1 MQFLADENFPL
12 DSIQLLKEKGF
23 VVRSVF
29 DIYRGKP
36 DPFLLKEAVAAEEII
51 LTFDK
56 DFGELVFK
64 SLIKGCKGVVLF
76 RIEKFLPEIPAQLLI
91 SIINEGN
98 ISLENNFTVINA
110 DKIRQRPI

>member
-29 DIYRGKP
+29 DVYRGKP
-36 DPFLLKEAVAAEEII
+36 DTFLLQEAVAAEEII

-64 SLIKGCKGVVLF
+64 SLIKRYKGVVF
-76 RIEKFLPEIPAQLLI
+76 I
-91 SIINEGN
+91 SHRKV
-98 ISLENNFTVINA
+98 FTRNTCPTF
-110 DKIRQRPI
+110 DQHHKRRKHFS

>member
-29 DIYRGKP
+29 DVYRGKP
-36 DPFLLKEAVAAEEII
+36 DAFLLLEAIAAEEIV

-64 SLIKGCKGVVLF
+64 SLIKGCRGIVLF
-76 RIEKFLPEIPAQLLI
+76 RMERFLPDVPALLLI
-91 SIINEGN
+91 SLITEGN
-98 ISLENNFTVINA
+98 ISLENNFTVIDA

>member
-23 VVRSVF
+23 VVRTVF
-29 DIYRGKP
+29 DIYRGKS
-36 DPFLLKEAVAAEEII
+36 DPFLLKEAVAAGEIV

-56 DFGELVFK
+56 DFGELIFK
-64 SLIKGCKGVVLF
+64 SLIKGCRGVVLF
-76 RIEKFLPEIPAQLLI
+76 RMEIFLPALPAQLLI
-91 SIINEGN
+91 SIIHEGN
-98 ISLENNFTVINA
+98 ISIENNFTVIDS